1 VKRVEE
7 LELPELTT
15 EQTSTL
21 CSTAEGAARR
31 HILSRTSAK
40 QLETLNVSVE
50 AEGSK
55 PLNFSVEIDLQLTA
69 QAKHLDVKNLA
80 DEAAK
85 KALEAAESYLRHLK

>member
-1 VKRVEE
+1 MKRVEQ

-15 EQTSTL
+15 EQTETL
-21 CSTAEGAARR
+21 CSTAEDAARKY
-31 HILSRTSAK
+31 ILSRISAK
-40 QLETLNVSVE
+40 QVETLNVSVE

-85 KALEAAESYLRHLK
+85 KALEAAESYLRHLI

>member
-1 VKRVEE
+1 MKQVEE

-15 EQTSTL
+15 KQTSTL
-21 CSTAEGAARR
+21 CSTAEGEARR

-40 QLETLNVSVE
+40 QLETPNVSLE

-55 PLNFSVEIDLQLTA
+55 PLNFSVEIDLQLTV

-85 KALEAAESYLRHLK
+85 KALEAAESYLRHLI

>member
-1 VKRVEE
+1 M
-7 LELPELTT
+7 
-15 EQTSTL
+15 
-21 CSTAEGAARR
+21 
-31 HILSRTSAK
+31 
-40 QLETLNVSVE
+40 E